1 MLSHWLNWDVKLS
14 DSVVFRLLQPLVPT
28 QVTVSLVE
36 IALKIIIPFE
46 FLASHC

>member
-1 MLSHWLNWDVKLS
+1 MSSYLTVWCS
-14 DSVVFRLLQPLVPT
+14 DCYNLLVPT

-36 IALKIIIPFE
+36 IALKIIIPFK